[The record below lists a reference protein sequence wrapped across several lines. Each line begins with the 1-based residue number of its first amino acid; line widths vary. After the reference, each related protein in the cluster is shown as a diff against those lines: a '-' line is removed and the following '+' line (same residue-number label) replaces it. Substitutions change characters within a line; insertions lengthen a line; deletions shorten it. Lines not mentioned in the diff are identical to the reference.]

1 MQRLI
6 SLASLILLVCLAS
19 SGCAQ
24 RVDVAFE
31 QATLF
36 NRDTEWSRAAEGK
49 DVGAILSYV
58 ADDAIFFPPDGPM
71 LRGKEIIRSFWSEL
85 AGTPGFSLSWEAT
98 DAVVSSAGDMGYTY
112 GIALV
117 TRKDEEGDTDTE
129 RTKYVTIWKKQSN
142 GSWQVVVDI
151 WNSNEPR
158 RRATTTT
165 PETSVEVPRARFAV
179 QLGAFLKRANAE
191 ALANR
196 ISTRYQRE
204 ALVTPWEVNGRT
216 VYRVRVLVETEPE
229 AEALSARIRREQ
241 ELKTWIVTIP

>member
-1 MQRLI
+1 MLRLA
-6 SLASLILLVCLAS
+6 SLAVLILLVCGAT

-24 RVDVAFE
+24 RVDIAFE

-49 DVGAILSYV
+49 DVEAILSFV

-85 AGTPGFSLSWEAT
+85 VETPDFSVSWEAT

-112 GIALV
+112 GLALV
-117 TRKDEEGDTDTE
+117 TRKDEEGNTDTE
-129 RTKYVTIWKKQSN
+129 LTKYVTIWKKQSN

-151 WNSNEPR
+151 WNSNEPQR
-158 RRATTTT
+158 RITTTP
-165 PETSVEVPRARFAV
+165 PETSVEVRRARFAV

-196 ISTRYQRE
+196 ISSRYQRG
-204 ALVTPWEVNGRT
+204 ALVAPWEVNGRT
-216 VYRVRVLVETEPE
+216 VYRVRILVETEAE
-229 AEALSARIRREQ
+229 AESLSARIGRERK
-241 ELKTWIVTIP
+241 LKTWIVTIP

>member
-1 MQRLI
+1 MLRLA
-6 SLASLILLVCLAS
+6 SLAVLILLVCGAT

-49 DVGAILSYV
+49 DVEAILSFV

-85 AGTPGFSLSWEAT
+85 AETPDFSLSWEAT
-98 DAVVSSAGDMGYTY
+98 DVIVSSAGDIGYTY
-112 GIALV
+112 GLALV
-117 TRKDEEGDTDTE
+117 TRKDEEGNTDTE
-129 RTKYVTIWKKQSN
+129 LTKYVTIWKKQPD
-142 GSWQVVVDI
+142 GSWQVVADI
-151 WNSNEPR
+151 WNSNESQ
-158 RRATTTT
+158 RRATTTP

-179 QLGAFLKRANAE
+179 QLGAFLKRTNAE

-196 ISTRYQRE
+196 ISSRYQRE
-204 ALVTPWEVNGRT
+204 ALVLPADLSGKT
-216 VYRVRVLVETEPE
+216 VYRVRILVETEAE
-229 AEALSARIRREQ
+229 AESLSARIRREQ
-241 ELKTWIVTIP
+241 KLKTWIVTIP